1 MRDPQSS
8 NGKQRCSKPLAV
20 DFFKQVVFFFI
31 PIPRSGPKDSTA
43 LPTLARPAFGVC
55 HHQHPLCVCL
65 GGPRAEHRWVCP
77 WHSGAPW
84 GTCIHLGDSQCLFPG
99 QPLWSLLGGR
109 ANFSCFTGQQRK
121 AHRGGI
127 LDHFS
132 PQTITL
138 SL

>member
-1 MRDPQSS
+1 MGNKGAPS
-8 NGKQRCSKPLAV
+8 PLQLT
-20 DFFKQVVFFFI
+20 FLNKLSLILFVFFFI

-84 GTCIHLGDSQCLFPG
+84 GLHLGDSQCLFPG

-138 SL
+138 SV